1 MEIRVCNIEDNDEL
15 EEIFNLLKQVWFL
28 DDMNKFKTNIKLF
41 LEKQKREIY
50 IIKDKYQILGTATLH
65 YQLKLIRNGCKAGLI
80 EEVVVNKKFRGNKI
94 GEQLIKKVMEIARK
108 NGCYKVILNC
118 YPERIKFYE
127 RCGFKQDSYTMR
139 VNL

>member
-28 DDMNKFKTNIKLF
+28 DDINKFKTNIKLF
-41 LEKQKREIY
+41 LKKQKREIY

-65 YQLKLIRNGCKAGLI
+65 YQPKLIRNGCKAGLI

-118 YPERIKFYE
+118 YSERIKFYE